1 MDKNKYGVVYCSHMP
16 VTTVRLDDE
25 TLRRLDLLAE
35 REGVDRA
42 TVIRRALEQGMRH
55 ILLDRAAARYQRG
68 ECSAARAAED
78 AAVPLWEFLEF
89 LRQRGVPFRTDE
101 EHLEELLGEV

>member
-1 MDKNKYGVVYCSHMP
+1 MP

-25 TLRRLDLLAE
+25 TLRRLDRLAE

-42 TVIRRALEQGMRH
+42 TVIRRALERGMRQ
-55 ILLDRAAARYQRG
+55 ILLNGAAVRYQRG

-78 AAVPLWEFLEF
+78 SAIPLWEFLEF
-89 LRQRGVPFRTDE
+89 LRQRGIPFRTDE
-101 EHLEELLGEV
+101 EHLEALLEEL

>member
-1 MDKNKYGVVYCSHMP
+1 MP

-35 REGVDRA
+35 REGIDRA
-42 TVIRRALEQGMRH
+42 TVIRRALERGMH
-55 ILLDRAAARYQRG
+55 QILLDRAAARYQRG

-89 LRQRGVPFRTDE
+89 LHRRGIPFRTDE
-101 EHLEELLGEV
+101 EHLEALLEEL

>member
-1 MDKNKYGVVYCSHMP
+1 MP
-16 VTTVRLDDE
+16 VTSVRLDDE
-25 TLRRLDLLAE
+25 TLRRLDLLAK

-89 LRQRGVPFRTDE
+89 LQRQGVPFRTDE
-101 EHLEELLGEV
+101 EHLEELLGEL